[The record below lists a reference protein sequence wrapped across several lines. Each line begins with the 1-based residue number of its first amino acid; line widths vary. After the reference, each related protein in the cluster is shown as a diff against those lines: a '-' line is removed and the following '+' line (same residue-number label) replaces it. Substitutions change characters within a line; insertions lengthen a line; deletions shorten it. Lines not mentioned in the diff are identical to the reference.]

1 MRRREVRNKSPEFPE
16 FAKFEKMK
24 IKITGKCDSA
34 RIEINIQIFQNLGKM
49 KSGKTERRKD
59 GKTEKREDG

>member
-1 MRRREVRNKSPEFPE
+1 MRQREDRNKSTEFPE
-16 FAKFEKMK
+16 FGKIEKMK

>member
-1 MRRREVRNKSPEFPE
+1 MLIRGMS
-16 FAKFEKMK
+16 K
-24 IKITGKCDSA
+24 IEIEISYRQNKITGKCDSA